1 MSSQYK
7 FEIKRMVL
15 VDSAGFCYVELPVD
29 EHAILLADGNIGKS
43 SILNSL
49 RLFLLP
55 ENNFKNS
62 KNKFAFSTPKNDGFY
77 DNEES
82 YHHYFP
88 SKYSF
93 LILEVSHQHA
103 GTEYNHCQIL
113 HPSTGYLSYSRIFT
127 PLAFDQ
133 IRHLFW
139 QLDGDE
145 DGIGYRANSLSSSE
159 VFKQLK
165 SLHKDTVSIKDTTK
179 LKELLYAN
187 EQLVPQNMR
196 YSVFPLAECDDA
208 RIESLRTL
216 VLLLFEM
223 NSGSGGVAKA
233 VANIIEADKKFTSDI
248 LDFNIDQFL
257 SKHDELKQQ
266 ELELIKISN
275 LENKYQGLQE
285 NFQQYSRFQ
294 MADKDFANFYI
305 SLNTQLSELK
315 KHLQLAANVV
325 SESSSELKDQQAL
338 VQSIKVSLK
347 AEQIEENKLNTKYTR
362 LTKALDKAQL
372 LLAGYPD
379 KPLHTVI
386 EWFNDDIAT
395 MKEDLAAH
403 QDRTAS
409 INRIAKLEASI
420 NQNESEQQRLITRI
434 NTQEFSLSN
443 QLPKRTWQVYAAI
456 NKRLALANPGKNLT
470 ELQLAAFN
478 QFAELFENKSD
489 AVILFD
495 EVFNQQSQ
503 QLNDDSK
510 LRLTDVEADLKADRQ
525 SLQALRQS
533 QNNSIANAGEI
544 KRLTRDINLAEEE
557 LLTLKHLEHNNLSL
571 EEVTQELEQVRRKT
585 TELADEQGKASTTL
599 SQLQQTAEQAK
610 LNWQTIA
617 NQVNSLV
624 QLQKQ
629 ADSIKTRYPRC
640 AQALEKSIT
649 STRQFTLTTAEL
661 ADIEA
666 QLASLTELNLQLQKG
681 LCNFVLEQ
689 IIVDKQGIMNE
700 APSFSVVRKTFEA
713 LSDVYTN
720 LEARQTMLN
729 EQIYVHNESV
739 QSYMNLLQQNFDYI
753 KDFET
758 GLNRDFSQ
766 ISINDLDG
774 ISVEIHID
782 KRFENLVQELQHV
795 DLYAEQL
802 ISDNF
807 YARLRAF
814 ANSGIFASK
823 SSGSNVKAVSQR
835 LTMDKIIENLS
846 YKTRKRNQTQWQSK
860 QQSNSTTALIN
871 LKLVQILL
879 KRLRASGYDLLLPLV
894 LDEVATVDVKQFD
907 WLLDD
912 IKSSGFTLFAAS
924 THSASS
930 QLIYKI
936 GRYHEIGAMRTQK
949 PYSKERTL
957 VYWGGAEL
965 FTSLDESLLHDNDQS
980 TESQLGLLAGI
991 EAGQTDIFD
1000 LQNDDDQI
1008 ADKQVNKSKVLENDI
1023 TESQTITSEVK
1034 QGNEEA

>member
-1 MSSQYK
+1 MSSVNNSPLNSTKNVQHSSQYK

-82 YHHYFP
+82 YNHYFP

-103 GTEYNHCQIL
+103 GSVYNHCQIL

-127 PLAFDQ
+127 PLAFDD

-139 QLDGDE
+139 QLGDDE
-145 DGIGYRANSLSSSE
+145 EGIGYRTNSLSSSD

-165 SLHKDTVSIKDTTK
+165 ALSKDTVSIKDTNK
-179 LKELLYAN
+179 LKEFLYAN

-223 NSGSGGVAKA
+223 NSSSGGVAKA

-257 SKHDELKQQ
+257 AKHDELKQQ
-266 ELELIKISN
+266 ELELTKIAN
-275 LENKYQGLQE
+275 LETKYQGLQD
-285 NFQQYSRFQ
+285 NFQQYARFQ
-294 MADKDFANFYI
+294 LADKDFANFYKTLAI
-305 SLNTQLSELK
+305 ELTETKSQLQHAAEQVLSATNEYNDQRSTLNTIE
-315 KHLQLAANVV
+315 
-325 SESSSELKDQQAL
+325 
-338 VQSIKVSLK
+338 VSLK
-347 AEQIEENKLNTKYTR
+347 AEQIEEKKLKTKQTN
-362 LTKALDKAQL
+362 LAKALDKAQL

-379 KPLHTVI
+379 KPVTEVI
-386 EWFNDDIAT
+386 EWFNDDIAS
-395 MKEDLAAH
+395 MNSDLAAH
-403 QDRTAS
+403 QDSNAS
-409 INRIAKLEASI
+409 INRIAKLEENI
-420 NQNESEQQRLITRI
+420 RRNELEQQRLITRI
-434 NTQEFSLSN
+434 NTQEFSLNN
-443 QLPKRTWQVYAAI
+443 QLPKTTWQVYAAI
-456 NKRLALANPGKNLT
+456 NKRLALANPGNVLS
-470 ELQLAAFN
+470 EQQLSVFEE
-478 QFAELFENKSD
+478 FADLFTVNTD
-489 AVILFD
+489 AVTLFD
-495 EVFNQQSQ
+495 ESFNQQSQ
-503 QLNDDSK
+503 QLNDDSQ
-510 LRLTDVEADLKADRQ
+510 LRLTDIEAELRSDKQ
-525 SLQALRQS
+525 SLNALVQS
-533 QNNSIANAGEI
+533 KQNSVANAGEI
-544 KRLTRDINLAEEE
+544 KRLTRDIKLAEEE
-557 LLTLKHLEHNNLSL
+557 LITLKNLEYNNRHLDEIN
-571 EEVTQELEQVRRKT
+571 QDLEQVERRV
-585 TELADEQGKASTTL
+585 
-599 SQLQQTAEQAK
+599 SQLVAEQNTAQESLATLQK
-610 LNWQTIA
+610 ITEHSKQARQIIA
-617 NQVNSLV
+617 NKVNDLV

-629 ADSIKTRYPRC
+629 SDSMKTRYPRC
-640 AQALEKSIT
+640 VQAIEKGVT
-649 STRQFTLTTAEL
+649 STRSFEL
-661 ADIEA
+661 LQEELSAIEQ

-681 LCNFVLEQ
+681 LCYFVLEQ
-689 IIVDKQGIMNE
+689 VIVDKQDIMSE

-720 LEARQTMLN
+720 LAPRQIMLN

-758 GLNRDFSQ
+758 GLNRDFAQ

-774 ISVEIHID
+774 ISVQIHID

-814 ANSGIFASK
+814 ANSGIFAS
-823 SSGSNVKAVSQR
+823 SSASNSSQR

-894 LDEVATVDVKQFD
+894 LDEIATVDVKQFD

-912 IKSSGFTLFAAS
+912 IKASGFNLFAAS

-930 QLIYKI
+930 QLIHKI
-936 GRYHEIGAMRTQK
+936 GRYHEIGAMRTEK

-965 FTSLDESLLHDNDQS
+965 FNSVSESTGEQLIGNQAN
-980 TESQLGLLAGI
+980 EEQLGLLMGL
-991 EAGQTDIFD
+991 EEGQF
-1000 LQNDDDQI
+1000 
-1008 ADKQVNKSKVLENDI
+1008 E
-1023 TESQTITSEVK
+1023 ESANASD
-1034 QGNEEA
+1034 

>member
-266 ELELIKISN
+266 ELELTKISN

-912 IKSSGFTLFAAS
+912 IKASGFTLFAAS

-965 FTSLDESLLHDNDQS
+965 FTSLDESLLNDNDQS

>member
-82 YHHYFP
+82 YNHYFP

-103 GTEYNHCQIL
+103 GSIYNHCQIL
-113 HPSTGYLSYSRIFT
+113 HPSTGYLTYSRIFT
-127 PLAFDQ
+127 PLAFDE

-145 DGIGYRANSLSSSE
+145 DGIGYRANSLSSNE

-165 SLHKDTVSIKDTTK
+165 AISKDTVSIKDTNK
-179 LKELLYAN
+179 LKEFLYAN

-223 NSGSGGVAKA
+223 NSSSGGVAKA

-257 SKHDELKQQ
+257 AKHDELKQQ
-266 ELELIKISN
+266 ELELTKIAN
-275 LENKYQGLQE
+275 LESKYHGLQD
-285 NFQQYSRFQ
+285 NFQQYARFQ
-294 MADKDFANFYI
+294 LADKDFASFYTLLI
-305 SLNTQLSELK
+305 SQLNEHKLQLQKAADSVVEITSEL
-315 KHLQLAANVV
+315 A
-325 SESSSELKDQQAL
+325 DQKSL
-338 VQSIKVSLK
+338 LQSINVSLK
-347 AEQIEENKLNTKYTR
+347 AEQIEQSKLNSKQTN

-379 KPLHTVI
+379 KPVSEVI

-395 MKEDLAAH
+395 MKDDLAAH
-403 QDRTAS
+403 QDSNAS
-409 INRIAKLEASI
+409 INRIAKLEENI
-420 NQNESEQQRLITRI
+420 RRNEAEQQRLITRI
-434 NTQEFSLSN
+434 NTQEFSLNN
-443 QLPKRTWQVYAAI
+443 QLPKNTWQVYAAI
-456 NKRLALANPGKNLT
+456 NKRIALANPGKDLT
-470 ELQLAAFN
+470 EQELSAFK
-478 QFAELFENKSD
+478 QFADLFTVNND
-489 AVILFD
+489 AVTLFD
-495 EVFNQQSQ
+495 ESFNQQSQ
-503 QLNDDSK
+503 QLNDDSQ
-510 LRLTDVEADLKADRQ
+510 LRLTDVEAELRSENQ
-525 SLQALRQS
+525 SLNALLQS
-533 QNNSIANAGEI
+533 KQNSVANAGEI
-544 KRLTRDINLAEEE
+544 KRLTRDIKLAEEE
-557 LLTLKHLEHNNLSL
+557 LITLKNLEYNNRNL
-571 EEVTQELEQVRRKT
+571 EEVNQDFEQVERRVAQLVAEQTKAQ
-585 TELADEQGKASTTL
+585 ENLA
-599 SQLQQTAEQAK
+599 QLQETTEQAK
-610 LNWQTIA
+610 QNRQVIA
-617 NQVNSLV
+617 NHVNDLV

-629 ADSIKTRYPRC
+629 SDSMKTRYPRC
-640 AQALEKSIT
+640 VQAIEKGIA
-649 STRQFTLTTAEL
+649 STRTFEITPAEL
-661 ADIEA
+661 DEIEQ

-689 IIVDKQGIMNE
+689 VIVDKQGIMNE
-700 APSFSVVRKTFEA
+700 APSFSIVRKTFEA

-720 LEARQTMLN
+720 LAPRQTMLN

-774 ISVEIHID
+774 ISVQIHID

-814 ANSGIFASK
+814 ANSGIF
-823 SSGSNVKAVSQR
+823 SSGSNSSNNQR

-846 YKTRKRNQTQWQSK
+846 YKTRKKDQTQWQSK

-894 LDEVATVDVKQFD
+894 LDEIATVDVKQFD

-912 IKSSGFTLFAAS
+912 IKASGFNLFAAS

-965 FTSLDESLLHDNDQS
+965 FNALGESTGDQVIDQQSHDE
-980 TESQLGLLAGI
+980 QLGLLMGI
-991 EAGQTDIFD
+991 EEGLFE
-1000 LQNDDDQI
+1000 
-1008 ADKQVNKSKVLENDI
+1008 EN
-1023 TESQTITSEVK
+1023 ESGS
-1034 QGNEEA
+1034 N

>member
-82 YHHYFP
+82 YNHYFP

-103 GTEYNHCQIL
+103 GSVYNHCQIL
-113 HPSTGYLSYSRIFT
+113 HPSSGYLTYSRIFT
-127 PLAFDQ
+127 PLAFDD

-145 DGIGYRANSLSSSE
+145 DGIGFRADSLSSSE

-165 SLHKDTVSIKDTTK
+165 AITKETISIKDTTK

-223 NSGSGGVAKA
+223 NSSSGGVAKA

-257 SKHDELKQQ
+257 AKHDELKQQ
-266 ELELIKISN
+266 ELELTKIAN
-275 LENKYQGLQE
+275 LETKYQSLQD
-285 NFQQYSRFQ
+285 NFVQYARFQ
-294 MADKDFANFYI
+294 LADKDFAGFYK
-305 SLNTQLSELK
+305 SLT
-315 KHLQLAANVV
+315 LQLNEQKIHQQKAADAVTEISN
-325 SESSSELKDQQAL
+325 ELTDQKSIL
-338 VQSIKVSLK
+338 QSINVSLK
-347 AEQIEENKLNTKYTR
+347 AEQIEQNKLNTKQTN

-379 KPLHTVI
+379 KPVTEVI

-395 MKEDLAAH
+395 MKEDLSAH
-403 QDRTAS
+403 QDSNAS
-409 INRIAKLEASI
+409 INRIAKLEANI
-420 NQNESEQQRLITRI
+420 RRNEAEQQRLITRI
-434 NTQEFSLSN
+434 NTQEYSLNN
-443 QLPKRTWQVYAAI
+443 QLPKTTWQVYAAI
-456 NKRLALANPGKNLT
+456 NKRLALANPGENLT
-470 ELQLAAFN
+470 AQQLSAFTN
-478 QFAELFENKSD
+478 FAELFTVKSD
-489 AVILFD
+489 AVTLFD
-495 EVFNQQSQ
+495 ESFYQQSQ
-503 QLNDDSK
+503 ELNDDSQ
-510 LRLTDVEADLKADRQ
+510 LRLTDVEAELRSDKQ
-525 SLQALRQS
+525 SLNALVES
-533 QNNSIANAGEI
+533 QQNSVANAGEI
-544 KRLTRDINLAEEE
+544 KRLTRDIKLAEEE
-557 LLTLKHLEHNNLSL
+557 LITLKNLEYNNRHL
-571 EEVTQELEQVRRKT
+571 EEVKLDLEGVERRVAQMLAEQSKAQEYFARCQET
-585 TELADEQGKASTTL
+585 T
-599 SQLQQTAEQAK
+599 EQAK
-610 LNWQTIA
+610 QNRQIIA
-617 NQVNSLV
+617 NQVNDLV

-629 ADSIKTRYPRC
+629 SDSIKTRYPRC
-640 AQALEKSIT
+640 VQAIEKGIS
-649 STRQFTLTTAEL
+649 STREFEITPVEL
-661 ADIEA
+661 NEIEQ

-689 IIVDKQGIMNE
+689 VIVDKQGIMNE

-720 LEARQTMLN
+720 LAARQTMLN

-758 GLNRDFSQ
+758 GLNRDFAK

-774 ISVEIHID
+774 ISVQIHID

-814 ANSGIFASK
+814 ANSGIFANGANST
-823 SSGSNVKAVSQR
+823 SNQR

-846 YKTRKRNQTQWQSK
+846 YKTRKKDQTQWQSK

-894 LDEVATVDVKQFD
+894 LDEIATVDIKQFD

-912 IKSSGFTLFAAS
+912 IKASGFNLFAAS

-965 FTSLDESLLHDNDQS
+965 FSSLADNGGNQLVGNQTNED
-980 TESQLGLLAGI
+980 QLGLLMG
-991 EAGQTDIFD
+991 
-1000 LQNDDDQI
+1000 
-1008 ADKQVNKSKVLENDI
+1008 LEEGVFE
-1023 TESQTITSEVK
+1023 ESDSASE
-1034 QGNEEA
+1034 

>member
-1 MSSQYK
+1 
-7 FEIKRMVL
+7 MVL
-15 VDSAGFCYVELPVD
+15 VDSAGFCYVELPID

-93 LILEVSHQHA
+93 LILEVCHQHA

-127 PLAFDQ
+127 PLAFEK

-139 QLDGDE
+139 QLAGDE
-145 DGIGYRANSLSSSE
+145 DGIGYRVNSLSSSE
-159 VFKQLK
+159 IFKQLK
-165 SLHKDTVSIKDTTK
+165 SLNKDTVSIKDTAK

-187 EQLVPQNMR
+187 EQLIPQNMR

-223 NSGSGGVAKA
+223 NSSSGGVAKA

-257 SKHDELKQQ
+257 AKHDELKQQ
-266 ELELIKISN
+266 ELELTKIAN
-275 LENKYQGLQE
+275 LENKYLNLQD

-294 MADKDFANFYI
+294 MADKEFAGFYNTLI
-305 SLNTQLSELK
+305 THLNEHKIQLQQTAEKVVEITNELTDQKSL
-315 KHLQLAANVV
+315 LQSTN
-325 SESSSELKDQQAL
+325 
-338 VQSIKVSLK
+338 VSLK
-347 AEQIEENKLNTKYTR
+347 AEQIEENKLSTKQLA
-362 LTKALDKAQL
+362 LTKALEKAQL

-379 KPLHTVI
+379 KPVTEVI
-386 EWFNDDIAT
+386 EWFQDDIAG
-395 MKEDLAAH
+395 MKDDLAAH
-403 QDRTAS
+403 QDTNAS
-409 INRIAKLEASI
+409 INRIAKLEDNISC
-420 NQNESEQQRLITRI
+420 NEAEQHRLISRI
-434 NTQEFSLSN
+434 NTQEFSLNN
-443 QLPKRTWQVYAAI
+443 QLPQSTWQVYAAI
-456 NKRLALANPGKNLT
+456 NKRLALANPGKLLT
-470 ELQLAAFN
+470 EQEITAFTK
-478 QFAELFENKSD
+478 FASLFTIKND
-489 AVILFD
+489 AVTLFD
-495 EVFNQQSQ
+495 ESFIHQSK
-503 QLNDDSK
+503 QLIDDSK
-510 LRLTDVEADLKADRQ
+510 LRLTDVDAELRSDKQ
-525 SLQALRQS
+525 SLNALIQS
-533 QNNSIANAGEI
+533 QQNSVANAGEI
-544 KRLTRDINLAEEE
+544 KRLNRDLKLAGEELITLKNLDYNNRLLLDINQDLAQVERRITQ
-557 LLTLKHLEHNNLSL
+557 LL
-571 EEVTQELEQVRRKT
+571 
-585 TELADEQGKASTTL
+585 AEQGKAQEILAKLQAST
-599 SQLQQTAEQAK
+599 EQAK
-610 LNWQTIA
+610 QEREVIA
-617 NQVNSLV
+617 NQVNNLV
-624 QLQKQ
+624 QLKKQ
-629 ADSIKTRYPRC
+629 SDSIKTRYPRC
-640 AQALEKSIT
+640 VQAIEKGIA
-649 STRQFTLTTAEL
+649 STHHFELIPSELNKIDQQLT
-661 ADIEA
+661 
-666 QLASLTELNLQLQKG
+666 SLTELNLQLQKG
-681 LCNFVLEQ
+681 LCNFVLEKV
-689 IIVDKQGIMNE
+689 IVDKQGIMSE

-713 LSDVYTN
+713 LSDVYAN
-720 LEARQTMLN
+720 LEPRQTMLN

-814 ANSGIFASK
+814 ANSGIFSVGN
-823 SSGSNVKAVSQR
+823 SSNQR

-846 YKTRKRNQTQWQSK
+846 YKTRKKNQTQWQSK

-912 IKSSGFTLFAAS
+912 IKASGFTLFAAS

-936 GRYHEIGAMRTQK
+936 GRYHEIGAMRTEK

-965 FTSLDESLLHDNDQS
+965 FSSLSQGFLDEQTNSQS

-991 EAGQTDIFD
+991 EAGQNDNFD
-1000 LQNDDDQI
+1000 PLINDNKIADNIQISIDDDATAVFNENQI
-1008 ADKQVNKSKVLENDI
+1008 LD
-1023 TESQTITSEVK
+1023 SEMK

>member
-266 ELELIKISN
+266 ELELTKISN

-610 LNWQTIA
+610 LNWQTIS

-965 FTSLDESLLHDNDQS
+965 FTSLDESLLNDNDQS

>member
-266 ELELIKISN
+266 ELELTKISN

-965 FTSLDESLLHDNDQS
+965 FTSLDESLRHDNDQS

>member
-7 FEIKRMVL
+7 FEINRMVL

-82 YHHYFP
+82 YNHYFP

-113 HPSTGYLSYSRIFT
+113 HPSTGYLTYSRIFT
-127 PLAFDQ
+127 PLAFDH

-145 DGIGYRANSLSSSE
+145 DGIGYRVNSLSSSE

-223 NSGSGGVAKA
+223 NSSSGGVAKA
-233 VANIIEADKKFTSDI
+233 VANIIEADKKFTNDI
-248 LDFNIDQFL
+248 LDFNIDHFL
-257 SKHDELKQQ
+257 AKHDELKQQ
-266 ELELIKISN
+266 ELELTKISN
-275 LENKYQGLQE
+275 LESKYESLQD
-285 NFQQYSRFQ
+285 NFHQYSRFQ
-294 MADKDFANFYI
+294 MADKDFASFYTA
-305 SLNTQLSELK
+305 LNIKLSEAK
-315 KHLQLAANVV
+315 KQLQQAASLV
-325 SESSSELKDQQAL
+325 SESNNELKDH
-338 VQSIKVSLK
+338 QSLLQTIKVSLK
-347 AEQIEENKLNTKYTR
+347 AEQIEENKLNTKHTR
-362 LTKALDKAQL
+362 LTKALDKAKF

-386 EWFNDDIAT
+386 EWFEGDIAT

-409 INRIAKLEASI
+409 INRIAKLEANI
-420 NQNESEQQRLITRI
+420 NRNEQEQQRLITRI

-443 QLPKRTWQVYAAI
+443 QLPKSSWQVYAAI
-456 NKRLALANPGKNLT
+456 NKRLALANPGKKLT
-470 ELQLAAFN
+470 EQQVSAFTGFAA
-478 QFAELFENKSD
+478 LFENNSD
-489 AVILFD
+489 AVRLFD
-495 EVFNQQSQ
+495 EVFNQQAQ

-510 LRLTDVEADLKADRQ
+510 LRLTDVEAELKADKQ
-525 SLQALRQS
+525 SLHALLQS
-533 QNNSIANAGEI
+533 QQNSIANAGEI
-544 KRLTRDINLAEEE
+544 KRLNRDIKLAEEE
-557 LLTLKHLEHNNLSL
+557 LIALKHLEHNNLSL
-571 EEVTQELEQVRRKT
+571 QEVTQELEQVQRKVS
-585 TELADEQGKASTTL
+585 ELVVEQNKALATVT
-599 SQLQQTAEQAK
+599 QLQETAEKIK
-610 LNWQTIA
+610 LSWQGIA
-617 NQVNSLV
+617 NQVNDLV

-629 ADSIKTRYPRC
+629 SDSMKTRYPRC
-640 AQALEKSIT
+640 AQALEKAIT
-649 STRQFTLTTAEL
+649 STREFTLTTEEL
-661 ADIEA
+661 TDIEA

-720 LEARQTMLN
+720 LEPRQTMLN

-774 ISVEIHID
+774 ISVQIHID
-782 KRFENLVQELQHV
+782 KRFENLVQELQNV

-814 ANSGIFASK
+814 ANSGIFSTK
-823 SSGSNVKAVSQR
+823 NNGSNGGNQR

-846 YKTRKRNQTQWQSK
+846 YKTRKKNQTQWQSK

-894 LDEVATVDVKQFD
+894 LDEIATVDVKQFD

-912 IKSSGFTLFAAS
+912 IKASGFNLFAAS

-936 GRYHEIGAMRTQK
+936 GRYHEIGAMRTEK

-965 FTSLDESLLHDNDQS
+965 FTSLEENLANDPLTDPS
-980 TESQLGLLAGI
+980 TELQLGLLAGI
-991 EAGQTDIFD
+991 EEGQDNFFD
-1000 LQNDDDQI
+1000 QNIVDD
-1008 ADKQVNKSKVLENDI
+1008 N
-1023 TESQTITSEVK
+1023 VK
-1034 QGNEEA
+1034 QGNEGA

>member
-266 ELELIKISN
+266 ELELTKISN

>member
-82 YHHYFP
+82 YNHYFP

-103 GTEYNHCQIL
+103 GTVYNHCQIL

-127 PLAFDQ
+127 PLAFDD

-145 DGIGYRANSLSSSE
+145 DGIGYRADSLSSSE

-165 SLHKDTVSIKDTTK
+165 AITKDTVSIKDTTK

-223 NSGSGGVAKA
+223 NSSSGGVAKA

-257 SKHDELKQQ
+257 AKHDELKNQ
-266 ELELIKISN
+266 ELELTKIAN
-275 LENKYQGLQE
+275 LEVKYQSLQE

-294 MADKDFANFYI
+294 MADKDFAGFYTT
-305 SLNTQLSELK
+305 LNKQLSEDK
-315 KHLQLAANVV
+315 TNLQQAAEIVV
-325 SESSSELKDQQAL
+325 GVSTELKDQQSL
-338 VQSIKVSLK
+338 LQSINVSLK
-347 AEQIEENKLNTKYTR
+347 AEQIEENKLNTKNIR
-362 LTKALDKAQL
+362 LTKALEKAQL

-379 KPLHTVI
+379 KPLTEVI

-403 QDRTAS
+403 QDRNAS
-409 INRIAKLEASI
+409 INRIAKLEGNISR
-420 NQNESEQQRLITRI
+420 NEVEQQRLILRI
-434 NTQEFSLSN
+434 NTQEFALSN
-443 QLPKRTWQVYAAI
+443 QLPKTSWQVYAAI
-456 NKRLALANPGKNLT
+456 NKRLALANPGQRLT
-470 ELQLAAFN
+470 DQQITAFT
-478 QFAELFENKSD
+478 QFANLFDIKND
-489 AVILFD
+489 AVSLFD

-503 QLNDDSK
+503 QLNDDSQI
-510 LRLTDVEADLKADRQ
+510 RLTDVEAELRADKQ
-525 SLQALRQS
+525 SLNALVQS

-544 KRLTRDINLAEEE
+544 KRLTRDIKLAEEE
-557 LLTLKHLEHNNLSL
+557 LITLKHLEHNNLSL
-571 EEVTQELEQVRRKT
+571 QEVIQDLEQVQRQVAQLLT
-585 TELADEQGKASTTL
+585 QQSKALESVNL
-599 SQLQQTAEQAK
+599 LQQTNEQAK
-610 LNWQTIA
+610 QNRQVIA
-617 NQVNSLV
+617 NQVNDLV

-629 ADSIKTRYPRC
+629 SDNMKTRYPRC
-640 AQALEKSIT
+640 AQALEKEIT
-649 STRQFTLTTAEL
+649 STRVFNLTLAEL
-661 ADIEA
+661 TNIEQ

-681 LCNFVLEQ
+681 LCHFVLEQ
-689 IIVDKQGIMNE
+689 VIVDTQGIMSE
-700 APSFSVVRKTFEA
+700 APRFSVVRKTFEA

-720 LEARQTMLN
+720 LAPRQTMLN

-739 QSYMNLLQQNFDYI
+739 QSYMNLLQQNYDYI

-758 GLNRDFSQ
+758 GLNRDFAQ

-774 ISVEIHID
+774 ISVQIHID
-782 KRFENLVQELQHV
+782 KRFENLVQELQSV

-814 ANSGIFASK
+814 ANSGIFSK
-823 SSGSNVKAVSQR
+823 GSNNSSGSTNSNHAGNQR

-846 YKTRKRNQTQWQSK
+846 YKTRKKNQTQWQSK

-894 LDEVATVDVKQFD
+894 LDEIATVDVKQFD

-912 IKSSGFTLFAAS
+912 IKASGFNLFAAS

-965 FTSLDESLLHDNDQS
+965 FTSLGEGVENDLSLDQS
-980 TESQLGLLAGI
+980 SEDQLGLLMGL
-991 EAGQTDIFD
+991 EEGLFEESPFEVSPFEE
-1000 LQNDDDQI
+1000 
-1008 ADKQVNKSKVLENDI
+1008 DKTLPDSKSQD
-1023 TESQTITSEVK
+1023 ESIQKELVQGSEDT
-1034 QGNEEA
+1034 

>member
-165 SLHKDTVSIKDTTK
+165 SLHKDTVSIKDTIK

-266 ELELIKISN
+266 ELELTKISN

-649 STRQFTLTTAEL
+649 SPRQFTLTTAEL

-681 LCNFVLEQ
+681 LCNFVLEE

-965 FTSLDESLLHDNDQS
+965 FTSLDESLRHDNDQS

-1000 LQNDDDQI
+1000 LKNDDDQI

>member
-165 SLHKDTVSIKDTTK
+165 SLHKDTVSIKDITK

-266 ELELIKISN
+266 ELELTKISN

-991 EAGQTDIFD
+991 EAGQTYIFD

>member
-165 SLHKDTVSIKDTTK
+165 SLHKDTVSIKDITK

-266 ELELIKISN
+266 ELELTKISN

>member
-1 MSSQYK
+1 MSSQYNSQYK

-62 KNKFAFSTPKNDGFY
+62 KNKFAFSTPKHDGFY
-77 DNEES
+77 ENEES

-103 GTEYNHCQIL
+103 GSEYNHCQIL

-139 QLDGDE
+139 QLDSDE
-145 DGIGYRANSLSSSE
+145 DGIGYRVNNLSSAD

-165 SLHKDTVSIKDTTK
+165 ALSKDTISVKDTTK

-223 NSGSGGVAKA
+223 NSSSGGVAKA
-233 VANIIEADKKFTSDI
+233 VANIIEADKKFTGDI
-248 LDFNIDQFL
+248 LDFNIEQFL
-257 SKHDELKQQ
+257 AKHDELKNQ
-266 ELELIKISN
+266 ELELTKIAN
-275 LENKYQGLQE
+275 LETKYQSLQE
-285 NFQQYSRFQ
+285 NFQQYCRFQ
-294 MADKDFANFYI
+294 MADKDFAGFY
-305 SLNTQLSELK
+305 STLSHQLSVDK
-315 KHLQLAANVV
+315 VNLQDAANAVNGANI
-325 SESSSELKDQQAL
+325 ELKDQNTLLQT
-338 VQSIKVSLK
+338 INVSLK
-347 AEQIEENKLNTKYTR
+347 AEQIQEEKLKTKNIR
-362 LTKALDKAQL
+362 LTNALDKAKL
-372 LLAGYPD
+372 LLAAYPD
-379 KPLHTVI
+379 KPINTVI
-386 EWFNDDIAT
+386 EWFNDDITT

-403 QDRTAS
+403 QDTTAS
-409 INRIAKLEASI
+409 IKRIAKLESNI
-420 NQNESEQQRLITRI
+420 SGYKIEQQRLISRI
-434 NTQEFSLSN
+434 NSQEFALTN
-443 QLPKRTWQVYAAI
+443 QLPKQTWQVYAAI
-456 NKRLALANPGKNLT
+456 NKRLALANPGQKLT
-470 ELQLAAFN
+470 EQQLSTFTDFSN
-478 QFAELFENKSD
+478 LFEQKSD
-489 AVILFD
+489 AVTLFD
-495 EVFNQQSQ
+495 EVFTQQSQ
-503 QLNDDSK
+503 QINDDSQ
-510 LRLTDVEADLKADRQ
+510 LRLTDVEAELKAYKQ
-525 SLQALRQS
+525 SLSALLQGKD
-533 QNNSIANAGEI
+533 NNIANAGEI
-544 KRLTRDINLAEEE
+544 KRLTRDIKQAQEE
-557 LLTLKHLEHNNLSL
+557 LITLEHIEHNNLSL
-571 EEVTQELEQVRRKT
+571 QEVKQELDSAQVQIT
-585 TELADEQGKASTTL
+585 QLSTQQSTSL
-599 SQLQQTAEQAK
+599 QTVSQLQQTLDQAK
-610 LNWQTIA
+610 AHRQTIA
-617 NQVNSLV
+617 GQVNDLV

-629 ADSIKTRYPRC
+629 ADSMKTRYPRC
-640 AQALEKSIT
+640 AQALEKSIS
-649 STRQFTLTTAEL
+649 STKRFSLTLAEL
-661 ADIEA
+661 TDIEQ
-666 QLASLTELNLQLQKG
+666 QLAALTDLNLQLQKG
-681 LCNFVLEQ
+681 LCHFVLEQ
-689 IIVDKQGIMNE
+689 VINDQHGVMHE
-700 APSFSVVRKTFEA
+700 APSFAVVRKTFES
-713 LSDVYTN
+713 LSDVYNN
-720 LEARQTMLN
+720 LAPRQTMLN

-758 GLNRDFSQ
+758 GLNRDFAK

-814 ANSGIFASK
+814 ANSGVFANK
-823 SSGSNVKAVSQR
+823 HSQH

-846 YKTRKRNQTQWQSK
+846 YKTRKKDQTQWQSK

-912 IKSSGFTLFAAS
+912 IKASGFHLFAAS

-930 QLIYKI
+930 QLIFKI

-965 FTSLDESLLHDNDQS
+965 FTSVTQNTANE
-980 TESQLGLLAGI
+980 EQLGLLSGLEQGKDMLDI
-991 EAGQTDIFD
+991 ED
-1000 LQNDDDQI
+1000 
-1008 ADKQVNKSKVLENDI
+1008 V
-1023 TESQTITSEVK
+1023 
-1034 QGNEEA
+1034 

>member
-145 DGIGYRANSLSSSE
+145 DGIGYR
-159 VFKQLK
+159 
-165 SLHKDTVSIKDTTK
+165 TVSIKDITK

-266 ELELIKISN
+266 ELELTKISN

-386 EWFNDDIAT
+386 EWF
-395 MKEDLAAH
+395 
-403 QDRTAS
+403 
-409 INRIAKLEASI
+409 
-420 NQNESEQQRLITRI
+420 
-434 NTQEFSLSN
+434 
-443 QLPKRTWQVYAAI
+443 
-456 NKRLALANPGKNLT
+456 
-470 ELQLAAFN
+470 
-478 QFAELFENKSD
+478 
-489 AVILFD
+489 
-495 EVFNQQSQ
+495 
-503 QLNDDSK
+503 
-510 LRLTDVEADLKADRQ
+510 AD
-525 SLQALRQS
+525 
-533 QNNSIANAGEI
+533 
-544 KRLTRDINLAEEE
+544 
-557 LLTLKHLEHNNLSL
+557 
-571 EEVTQELEQVRRKT
+571 
-585 TELADEQGKASTTL
+585 
-599 SQLQQTAEQAK
+599 
-610 LNWQTIA
+610 
-617 NQVNSLV
+617 
-624 QLQKQ
+624 
-629 ADSIKTRYPRC
+629 
-640 AQALEKSIT
+640 
-649 STRQFTLTTAEL
+649 
-661 ADIEA
+661 
-666 QLASLTELNLQLQKG
+666 
-681 LCNFVLEQ
+681 
-689 IIVDKQGIMNE
+689 
-700 APSFSVVRKTFEA
+700 
-713 LSDVYTN
+713 
-720 LEARQTMLN
+720 
-729 EQIYVHNESV
+729 
-739 QSYMNLLQQNFDYI
+739 
-753 KDFET
+753 
-758 GLNRDFSQ
+758 
-766 ISINDLDG
+766 
-774 ISVEIHID
+774 
-782 KRFENLVQELQHV
+782 
-795 DLYAEQL
+795 
-802 ISDNF
+802 
-807 YARLRAF
+807 
-814 ANSGIFASK
+814 
-823 SSGSNVKAVSQR
+823 
-835 LTMDKIIENLS
+835 
-846 YKTRKRNQTQWQSK
+846 
-860 QQSNSTTALIN
+860 
-871 LKLVQILL
+871 
-879 KRLRASGYDLLLPLV
+879 
-894 LDEVATVDVKQFD
+894 
-907 WLLDD
+907 
-912 IKSSGFTLFAAS
+912 
-924 THSASS
+924 
-930 QLIYKI
+930 
-936 GRYHEIGAMRTQK
+936 
-949 PYSKERTL
+949 
-957 VYWGGAEL
+957 
-965 FTSLDESLLHDNDQS
+965 
-980 TESQLGLLAGI
+980 
-991 EAGQTDIFD
+991 
-1000 LQNDDDQI
+1000 
-1008 ADKQVNKSKVLENDI
+1008 
-1023 TESQTITSEVK
+1023 
-1034 QGNEEA
+1034 

>member
-1 MSSQYK
+1 
-7 FEIKRMVL
+7 
-15 VDSAGFCYVELPVD
+15 LPVD

-127 PLAFDQ
+127 PLAFEQ

-145 DGIGYRANSLSSSE
+145 DGIGYRVNSLSSSE

-165 SLHKDTVSIKDTTK
+165 SLHKETVSIKDTTK

-223 NSGSGGVAKA
+223 NSSSGGVAKA

-257 SKHDELKQQ
+257 AKHDELKQQ
-266 ELELIKISN
+266 ELDLTKIAN
-275 LENKYQGLQE
+275 LEGKYQSLQD

-305 SLNTQLSELK
+305 TLNTQLSEIK
-315 KHLQLAANVV
+315 KHLQQAANVV
-325 SESSSELKDQQAL
+325 SESNNELKDQQSL
-338 VQSIKVSLK
+338 LQSIKVSLK
-347 AEQIEENKLNTKYTR
+347 AEQIEENKLNTKHTR
-362 LTKALDKAQL
+362 LTKALDKAKL

-386 EWFNDDIAT
+386 EWFDGDIAT

-420 NQNESEQQRLITRI
+420 HQNESEQQRLITRI
-434 NTQEFSLSN
+434 NTQEFSLNN

-456 NKRLALANPGKNLT
+456 NKRLALANPAKKLT
-470 ELQLAAFN
+470 EQQLTAFN
-478 QFAELFENKSD
+478 QFAYLFDNKSD
-489 AVILFD
+489 AVTLFD

-510 LRLTDVEADLKADRQ
+510 LRLTDVEADLNADKQ
-525 SLQALRQS
+525 SLHALVQS
-533 QNNSIANAGEI
+533 KNNSIANAGEI
-544 KRLTRDINLAEEE
+544 KRLTRDIKLAEEE

-571 EEVTQELEQVRRKT
+571 EEVSQELEQVQRKAS
-585 TELADEQGKASTTL
+585 ELANEQEKASAAL
-599 SQLQQTAEQAK
+599 SQFQQTAEQAK
-610 LNWQTIA
+610 LNWQNIA
-617 NQVNSLV
+617 NSVNDLV

-629 ADSIKTRYPRC
+629 SDSIKTRYPRC
-640 AQALEKSIT
+640 AQALEKAIT
-649 STRQFTLTTAEL
+649 SAREFSLNIEELT
-661 ADIEA
+661 DIET

-689 IIVDKQGIMNE
+689 IIVDKEGIMSE

-720 LEARQTMLN
+720 LEPRQTMLN

-795 DLYAEQL
+795 DLFAEQL

-814 ANSGIFASK
+814 ANSGIF
-823 SSGSNVKAVSQR
+823 SSGNTSSNNQR

-846 YKTRKRNQTQWQSK
+846 YKTRKKNQTQWQSK

-912 IKSSGFTLFAAS
+912 IKASGFTLFAAS

-965 FTSLDESLLHDNDQS
+965 FTSLGEDLSYDLSNKLSSDKANNQS
-980 TESQLGLLAGI
+980 TELQLGLLADI
-991 EAGQTDIFD
+991 EEGQ
-1000 LQNDDDQI
+1000 DDTSNARID
-1008 ADKQVNKSKVLENDI
+1008 DNETHDNKVNP
-1023 TESQTITSEVK
+1023 
-1034 QGNEEA
+1034 GNEET

>member
-1 MSSQYK
+1 MSSSNSSQLSSPNSVQHSSQYK
-7 FEIKRMVL
+7 FEIKRIVL

-103 GTEYNHCQIL
+103 GSVYNHCQIL

-127 PLAFDQ
+127 PLAFEQ

-139 QLDGDE
+139 ELDGDE
-145 DGIGYRANSLSSSE
+145 DGIGYRVNSLSSSE
-159 VFKQLK
+159 IFKQLK
-165 SLHKDTVSIKDTTK
+165 ALNKDTISVKDTSK
-179 LKELLYAN
+179 IKELLYAN

-223 NSGSGGVAKA
+223 NSSSGGVAKA

-257 SKHDELKQQ
+257 AKHDELKDQ
-266 ELELIKISN
+266 ELELTKIAN
-275 LENKYQGLQE
+275 LSTKYQSLQE
-285 NFQQYSRFQ
+285 NFQQYARFQ
-294 MADKDFANFYI
+294 MADKDFVGFY
-305 SLNTQLSELK
+305 NTLTKQLGEDK
-315 KHLQLAANVV
+315 VHLQQAAEAVV
-325 SESSSELKDQQAL
+325 EVTSELKDQKSL
-338 VQSIKVSLK
+338 WQSVTVSLK
-347 AEQIEENKLNTKYTR
+347 AEQIEETKLNAKNNR
-362 LTKALDKAQL
+362 LTKALDTAQL

-379 KPLHTVI
+379 KPLATVI
-386 EWFNDDIAT
+386 EWFTADIET
-395 MKEDLAAH
+395 MKDDLAAH
-403 QDRTAS
+403 QDRNAS
-409 INRIAKLEASI
+409 IKRIAKLQENI
-420 NQNESEQQRLITRI
+420 RHNETEQQRLMTRI
-434 NTQEFSLSN
+434 NTQEFSLSH
-443 QLPKRTWQVYAAI
+443 QLPKSTWQVYAAV
-456 NKRLALANPGKNLT
+456 NKRLALANPGQKLT
-470 ELQLAAFN
+470 EQQVSAFN
-478 QFAELFENKSD
+478 QFADLFDINSD
-489 AVILFD
+489 AVSLFD
-495 EVFNQQSQ
+495 EVFHQQSQ

-510 LRLTDVEADLKADRQ
+510 IRLSDVEADLRADKQ
-525 SLQALRQS
+525 SLNAFIQS

-544 KRLTRDINLAEEE
+544 KRLTRDIKLAEEE
-557 LLTLKHLEHNNLSL
+557 LITLKHLEHNNLSL
-571 EEVTQELEQVRRKT
+571 QEVKQDLELVERRV
-585 TELADEQGKASTTL
+585 
-599 SQLQQTAEQAK
+599 SQLVVEKTKVLETVTRLQEHTEQAK
-610 LNWQTIA
+610 QNRLMIA
-617 NQVNSLV
+617 NKVNDLV

-629 ADSIKTRYPRC
+629 SDSIKTRYPRC
-640 AQALEKSIT
+640 AQALEKSLA
-649 STRQFTLTTAEL
+649 STRSFSLTLAEL
-661 ADIEA
+661 TEIEQ

-681 LCNFVLEQ
+681 LCHFVLEQ
-689 IIVDKQGIMNE
+689 VITDKHGIMSD

-713 LSDVYTN
+713 LNDVYTN
-720 LEARQTMLN
+720 LAPRQTMLN

-774 ISVEIHID
+774 INVQIHID
-782 KRFENLVQELQHV
+782 KRFENLVQELQSV

-814 ANSGIFASK
+814 ANSGIF
-823 SSGSNVKAVSQR
+823 SSGRNSTSGNSVTGTNQR

-846 YKTRKRNQTQWQSK
+846 YKTRKKNQTQWQTK

-894 LDEVATVDVKQFD
+894 LDEIATVDVKQFD

-912 IKSSGFTLFAAS
+912 IKASGFNLFAAS

-965 FTSLDESLLHDNDQS
+965 FTSVEDNLSSDQFNE
-980 TESQLGLLAGI
+980 TQLGLLTDLDEGQDQLMPNILIPDSLTSGI
-991 EAGQTDIFD
+991 E
-1000 LQNDDDQI
+1000 
-1008 ADKQVNKSKVLENDI
+1008 
-1023 TESQTITSEVK
+1023 
-1034 QGNEEA
+1034 EA

>member
-1 MSSQYK
+1 
-7 FEIKRMVL
+7 
-15 VDSAGFCYVELPVD
+15 
-29 EHAILLADGNIGKS
+29 
-43 SILNSL
+43 
-49 RLFLLP
+49 
-55 ENNFKNS
+55 
-62 KNKFAFSTPKNDGFY
+62 
-77 DNEES
+77 
-82 YHHYFP
+82 
-88 SKYSF
+88 
-93 LILEVSHQHA
+93 
-103 GTEYNHCQIL
+103 
-113 HPSTGYLSYSRIFT
+113 
-127 PLAFDQ
+127 
-133 IRHLFW
+133 
-139 QLDGDE
+139 
-145 DGIGYRANSLSSSE
+145 
-159 VFKQLK
+159 
-165 SLHKDTVSIKDTTK
+165 
-179 LKELLYAN
+179 
-187 EQLVPQNMR
+187 
-196 YSVFPLAECDDA
+196 
-208 RIESLRTL
+208 
-216 VLLLFEM
+216 
-223 NSGSGGVAKA
+223 
-233 VANIIEADKKFTSDI
+233 
-248 LDFNIDQFL
+248 
-257 SKHDELKQQ
+257 
-266 ELELIKISN
+266 
-275 LENKYQGLQE
+275 
-285 NFQQYSRFQ
+285 
-294 MADKDFANFYI
+294 
-305 SLNTQLSELK
+305 
-315 KHLQLAANVV
+315 
-325 SESSSELKDQQAL
+325 
-338 VQSIKVSLK
+338 
-347 AEQIEENKLNTKYTR
+347 
-362 LTKALDKAQL
+362 
-372 LLAGYPD
+372 
-379 KPLHTVI
+379 
-386 EWFNDDIAT
+386 
-395 MKEDLAAH
+395 
-403 QDRTAS
+403 
-409 INRIAKLEASI
+409 
-420 NQNESEQQRLITRI
+420 
-434 NTQEFSLSN
+434 
-443 QLPKRTWQVYAAI
+443 LPKRTWQVYAAI